1 MLVKQPRGPDS
12 SRFRTESSA
21 EPSVDKVRA
30 AKMELLPLPES
41 TTRKRVLEDA
51 VWLEAQWTWSL
62 VVLGLLVT

>member
-1 MLVKQPRGPDS
+1 MLVKQPRGHGS
-12 SRFRTESSA
+12 SMFRMESSA
-21 EPSVDKVRA
+21 EQSVDRVRA

-51 VWLEAQWTWSL
+51 VRLETQWTWSL